1 MKMTGFY
8 DVSLTT
14 PQRPHSRHPRGQ
26 LTQKAGLGSNH
37 FARLNYLCI
46 SSDSHAHTYT

>member
-26 LTQKAGLGSNH
+26 LTQKAGLGCNP
-37 FARLNYLCI
+37 LCQAELPV
-46 SSDSHAHTYT
+46 H